1 MPAAFLIRSATLD
14 DLAVIARHRI
24 MMFSDMGQLP
34 DAQRPELLERS
45 VEYLRGALAAGE
57 YLGWLAAA
65 QEPAG
70 TIVGGAGVQLRRT
83 LPHPL
88 TRDGVTRIAAG
99 RQAVVLNVYTE
110 IAWRRR
116 GVAELLMR
124 HVIEWARSADLDTLV
139 LHASDDGRHLYE
151 RLGFAQTNEMRFTA
165 ALRRG

>member
-1 MPAAFLIRSATLD
+1 MPPTFLIRAATLED
-14 DLAVIARHRI
+14 VPVIARHRI

-34 DAQRPELLERS
+34 DARRPELLERS
-45 VEYLRGALAAGE
+45 VEYLRAALETGE
-57 YLGWLAAA
+57 YFGWLAAA
-65 QEPAG
+65 EEPARP
-70 TIVGGAGVQLRRT
+70 IVGGAGVQLRRT

-88 TRDGVTRIAAG
+88 TRDGETRIAVG

-110 IAWRRR
+110 SAWRRR

-124 HVIEWARSADLDTLV
+124 HVIEWAGNADLDTLV

>member
-1 MPAAFLIRSATLD
+1 MASTFVIRPATLD
-14 DLAVIARHRI
+14 DLSTIAAHRAS
-24 MMFSDMGQLP
+24 MFTDMGQLP
-34 DAQRPELLERS
+34 DALRAALVEQS
-45 VEYLRGALAAGE
+45 VAYLREAIPAGE
-57 YLGWLAAA
+57 YFGWLASPGRSD
-65 QEPAG
+65 Q
-70 TIVGGAGVQLRRT
+70 TVGGAGVQLRRT

-88 TRDGVTRIAAG
+88 TRDGQTRIAAG

-110 IAWRRR
+110 SAWRRR

-124 HVIEWARSADLDTLV
+124 HVIEWARNADLDTLV